1 MKDVIVI
8 IAVTAVIVFGFFI
21 MKRLDAF
28 LEENRKAIEKE
39 QEEQCSPLEF
49 LDTENYE
56 SMISEIEIFKE
67 KHKKIAVVIL
77 DEEDR
82 ELTETLNNY
91 KSSTTVIVTN
101 MMGDDFKINLVGDNE
116 IGSIGSYGD
125 AWGGSINIS
134 GNGSLVINA
143 DKSDDY
149 GIAFFAEGTNSVLS
163 VADTCNVTIYSGSKA
178 VVYTSDNLTN

>member
-49 LDTENYE
+49 FDTKNYE

-67 KHKKIAVVIL
+67 KHKKIAVVIF

-91 KSSTTVIVTN
+91 KSC
-101 MMGDDFKINLVGDNE
+101 FK
-116 IGSIGSYGD
+116 
-125 AWGGSINIS
+125 
-134 GNGSLVINA
+134 
-143 DKSDDY
+143 
-149 GIAFFAEGTNSVLS
+149 
-163 VADTCNVTIYSGSKA
+163 
-178 VVYTSDNLTN
+178 

>member
-1 MKDVIVI
+1 MKDVTVI

-28 LEENRKAIEKE
+28 LEANEEATKTE

-91 KSSTTVIVTN
+91 KSC
-101 MMGDDFKINLVGDNE
+101 FK
-116 IGSIGSYGD
+116 
-125 AWGGSINIS
+125 
-134 GNGSLVINA
+134 
-143 DKSDDY
+143 
-149 GIAFFAEGTNSVLS
+149 
-163 VADTCNVTIYSGSKA
+163 
-178 VVYTSDNLTN
+178 

>member
-1 MKDVIVI
+1 MKDVTVI

-28 LEENRKAIEKE
+28 LEENRKAIEKK

-91 KSSTTVIVTN
+91 KSC
-101 MMGDDFKINLVGDNE
+101 FK
-116 IGSIGSYGD
+116 
-125 AWGGSINIS
+125 
-134 GNGSLVINA
+134 
-143 DKSDDY
+143 
-149 GIAFFAEGTNSVLS
+149 
-163 VADTCNVTIYSGSKA
+163 
-178 VVYTSDNLTN
+178 

>member
-39 QEEQCSPLEF
+39 QEEQCSSLEF
-49 LDTENYE
+49 FDTENYE

-67 KHKKIAVVIL
+67 KHKKIAVVIF

-91 KSSTTVIVTN
+91 KSC
-101 MMGDDFKINLVGDNE
+101 FK
-116 IGSIGSYGD
+116 
-125 AWGGSINIS
+125 
-134 GNGSLVINA
+134 
-143 DKSDDY
+143 
-149 GIAFFAEGTNSVLS
+149 
-163 VADTCNVTIYSGSKA
+163 
-178 VVYTSDNLTN
+178 

>member
-28 LEENRKAIEKE
+28 LEENRKAIEKK
-39 QEEQCSPLEF
+39 QEEQCSTLEF

-91 KSSTTVIVTN
+91 KSC
-101 MMGDDFKINLVGDNE
+101 FK
-116 IGSIGSYGD
+116 
-125 AWGGSINIS
+125 
-134 GNGSLVINA
+134 
-143 DKSDDY
+143 
-149 GIAFFAEGTNSVLS
+149 
-163 VADTCNVTIYSGSKA
+163 
-178 VVYTSDNLTN
+178 